1 MVFNRF
7 SIFLIIRLFL
17 ILVNLIGISAIY
29 NRSDLVYT
37 TLFLCLLVVA
47 QVYFLINYINVTN
60 RELTKF
66 VLAVQDSDNTAK
78 FPDMAGSFND
88 LFRSFEKILDTLK
101 SFEVRQEAQSQFIQ
115 HIINKIDIGIV
126 AMSSNQKVVLSNR
139 SANHIREM
147 YTFGSGKTFL
157 DTLVSVEQ
165 TKIEKANSSTWGA
178 KELMIS
184 NTSLKLLDEDYS
196 VFTIK
201 DIKSQ
206 LETKEL
212 ESWQKLIRILAHE
225 IMNSVTPIASLSE
238 TTLSIIESTKQ
249 KDQLSLNNLQKIERG
264 AKTIKSRSENLLEF
278 LDDYRQ
284 LIKIPKPKPESVNFE
299 NLLME
304 MKELFKSELEKNNI
318 ILQTTIEANI
328 VYADRIQLEQI
339 LINLIT
345 NAIQALDKNDQK
357 EIQIFSTKTNGYSLV
372 SVSDNGSGIE
382 PNKLEKIF
390 VPFFTTKTKGS
401 GIGLS
406 LSRQIAN
413 LHHGTLDVESINGR
427 TEFILRLPLNREV

>member
-1 MVFNRF
+1 
-7 SIFLIIRLFL
+7 
-17 ILVNLIGISAIY
+17 
-29 NRSDLVYT
+29 
-37 TLFLCLLVVA
+37 
-47 QVYFLINYINVTN
+47 
-60 RELTKF
+60 
-66 VLAVQDSDNTAK
+66 
-78 FPDMAGSFND
+78 
-88 LFRSFEKILDTLK
+88 
-101 SFEVRQEAQSQFIQ
+101 
-115 HIINKIDIGIV
+115 
-126 AMSSNQKVVLSNR
+126 
-139 SANHIREM
+139 
-147 YTFGSGKTFL
+147 
-157 DTLVSVEQ
+157 
-165 TKIEKANSSTWGA
+165 
-178 KELMIS
+178 
-184 NTSLKLLDEDYS
+184 
-196 VFTIK
+196 
-201 DIKSQ
+201 
-206 LETKEL
+206 
-212 ESWQKLIRILAHE
+212 
-225 IMNSVTPIASLSE
+225 
-238 TTLSIIESTKQ
+238 
-249 KDQLSLNNLQKIERG
+249 
-264 AKTIKSRSENLLEF
+264 
-278 LDDYRQ
+278 
-284 LIKIPKPKPESVNFE
+284 
-299 NLLME
+299 